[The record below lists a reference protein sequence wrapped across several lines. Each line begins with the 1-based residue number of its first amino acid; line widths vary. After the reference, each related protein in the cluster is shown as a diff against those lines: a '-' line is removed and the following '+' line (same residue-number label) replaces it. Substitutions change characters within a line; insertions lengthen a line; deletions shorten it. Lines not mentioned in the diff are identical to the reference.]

1 MQAYTTSM
9 TQWFKFIRGKKIRC
23 VKEHVGA
30 PCVVLVINENLYGLM
45 CALSYT
51 CRICPLA
58 SLGACV
64 GFKVDKMQGR
74 YVVQAQYARSM
85 MRNQERRSILRRS
98 SSSTSRS
105 SGMPK
110 AKV

>member
-1 MQAYTTSM
+1 MGEIERACM
-9 TQWFKFIRGKKIRC
+9 P
-23 VKEHVGA
+23 

-45 CALSYT
+45 CVLSYT
-51 CRICPLA
+51 CRTCPLA

-64 GFKVDKMQGR
+64 GFKVDEMQRR

-98 SSSTSRS
+98 SLSTSRS
-105 SGMPK
+105 SGMLK